1 MNTAM
6 MKIDPME
13 ALTKPLPVWSPRA
26 WYYGAARSFMNSAGR
41 LSDGI
46 ALGYR
51 YGFDSGVMLE
61 YVYQNKANGKL
72 GIGKLIDR
80 MYLNAPGWRGIRNR
94 GRLLSNTLANTI
106 EEKAA
111 DLDRPLRI
119 VDLACGGG
127 RYVLEA
133 LKATETW
140 DVQAILRDYRQ
151 ENVDSATALAQ
162 DLGLNVTTQRADA
175 FSDFDLEDIAAWQPD
190 IVIVSGLH
198 EIFEDDELIEV
209 HFRQVSALLQTG
221 GTLLQ
226 TIQPTH
232 PQLEFI
238 ARVLPAHTGKLW
250 AMRLRPW
257 EVTREWARKA
267 GLQIRTKIMENEN
280 IFGVVRLE
288 KE

>member
-1 MNTAM
+1 
-6 MKIDPME
+6 ME
-13 ALTKPLPVWSPRA
+13 ALTKPLPVWSPKA

-61 YVYQNKANGKL
+61 YVYQNKANGKF

-133 LKATETW
+133 LKATETC
-140 DVQAILRDYRQ
+140 DIQAILRDYRQ
-151 ENVDSATALAQ
+151 ENVDSAASLAQ

-209 HFRQVSALLQTG
+209 HFRQVSALLQNG

-257 EVTREWARKA
+257 ELTREWARKA

-280 IFGVVRLE
+280 IFGVVRFE